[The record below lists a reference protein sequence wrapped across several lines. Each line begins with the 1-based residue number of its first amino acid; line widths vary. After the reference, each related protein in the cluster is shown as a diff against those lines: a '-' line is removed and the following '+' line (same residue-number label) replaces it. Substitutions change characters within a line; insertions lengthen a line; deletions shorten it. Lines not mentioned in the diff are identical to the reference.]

1 MKNFIHLLTE
11 NNKKSIILF
20 IILNILLVFVETFS
34 IALIP
39 LIIDFSISNNPILP
53 QYFTV
58 LDSLLDDI
66 DKKNILLYGSIF
78 LIILFILKNIYVI
91 FLVAFQEN
99 LFRNFSRQIKR
110 KFFKL
115 YIEAP
120 FEVINNYNSSQIL
133 RNTDDETSN
142 YVNNFFFIIK
152 SFKDLFLFISIFSL
166 LLFVDFK
173 STLFSVFLL
182 LILLIFYF
190 FIFSKKLKSFGQ
202 DVLSAKNNFVKILLQ
217 SLSSIKNIKITN
229 KEDILLDKFLKEVN
243 VFESA
248 RKKINIISTIPSSL
262 FEVSFVVII
271 FSLIIIVSESEIE
284 NFLPIISLYIVS
296 FIRLL
301 PIFSRIGT
309 TLSSLRS
316 SYPSVQH
323 LNDEIKVLEK
333 FKTNEIKKFYKNDKL
348 DFNKSIKLEKVSFKY
363 FKNEKS
369 IIDNLSFLID
379 KGDAVGLVGKS
390 GSGKSTLINLIC
402 GLLSPSSGAIKLDD
416 RDIFRNIKS
425 WQKRIGLVPQENYLL
440 DDTILNNIIFLD
452 NKKDIDKIKLDNAMY
467 YSGVSQF
474 INQLNEG
481 LNTVV
486 GERGSS
492 LSGGQ
497 IQRIALARVLYQDPD
512 VLILDEFTNSLDPE
526 NEDFILKQ
534 LQLLKKEKN
543 KNFFIITHKMKPLKL
558 CDKII
563 VLEKG
568 KILQQYTFDEFY
580 KKFSF
585 IYE

>member
-58 LDSLLDDI
+58 LDGLLDDI
-66 DKKNILLYGSIF
+66 DKKNILLYGSLF

-99 LFRNFSRQIKR
+99 LFRNFSRQIKK

-166 LLFVDFK
+166 LLFVDLK

-229 KEDILLDKFLKEVN
+229 KEDVLLDKFLKEVN

-333 FKTNEIKKFYKNDKL
+333 FKTNEIKNFYKNDKL

-363 FKNEKS
+363 LKNEKS
-369 IIDNLSFLID
+369 IIDNLNFLID

-402 GLLSPSSGAIKLDD
+402 GLLSPSSGVIKVDD
-416 RDIFRNIKS
+416 RDIFQNIIS

-563 VLEKG
+563 ILEKG